1 MDIKTDE
8 INRKLCLDP
17 TKSFFVSAPAG
28 SGKTSLLVK
37 RFMALLAIANNPE
50 EILAITFTRKA
61 ANEMKERL
69 LKSLE
74 GAQQVSI
81 SNSYNTNELNELAS
95 IVLQRDTEN
104 GWKLLE
110 SKNRLRIQT
119 IDSFCRSISAQYAL
133 ETNLSINLESIDNA
147 EPMYSDAAVSVLSNI
162 EKKSTHSDELQVIL
176 KYLGNDTNL
185 CINLF
190 ISLLQT
196 REQWL
201 PYIFN
206 LEMIIDNLSIVI
218 CDKANEAID
227 KLEILLKKNE
237 HLLCKLIN
245 FSEENLISGK
255 NEEIIQ
261 IPSLG

>member
-74 GAQQVSI
+74 EAQKVSI

-95 IVLQRDTEN
+95 IVLQRDTEK
-104 GWKLLE
+104 GWKL
-110 SKNRLRIQT
+110 
-119 IDSFCRSISAQYAL
+119 
-133 ETNLSINLESIDNA
+133 
-147 EPMYSDAAVSVLSNI
+147 
-162 EKKSTHSDELQVIL
+162 
-176 KYLGNDTNL
+176 
-185 CINLF
+185 
-190 ISLLQT
+190 SL
-196 REQWL
+196 
-201 PYIFN
+201 IH
-206 LEMIIDNLSIVI
+206 I
-218 CDKANEAID
+218 
-227 KLEILLKKNE
+227 
-237 HLLCKLIN
+237 
-245 FSEENLISGK
+245 
-255 NEEIIQ
+255 
-261 IPSLG
+261 